1 MVTRSRGW
9 GCKGRVWI
17 LAGALLA
24 CGSPRLYAAPEEKT
38 EQPAGEKA
46 VTVAPTSQPGKANAA
61 PGSPA
66 TLHAPKSRLPYPA
79 DAEVWADATGTP
91 LNTPPGVPV
100 GAVKRVSILV
110 FRPRGDVLPWDRF
123 VQIYVADGKL
133 APNPELKLGLSP
145 LPKVQPAATA
155 PQNLEETNVY
165 ETRMGKDILVLGIIR
180 NARTQHL
187 LGYSVL
193 VNGTLN
199 NAQALV
205 QARSMVTELAENA
218 RRIRI
223 SVPRPTNSVAAAPTW
238 RIDGNRLRQLVQS
251 IAKDASLSP
260 RVREIARVVMP
271 QATAI
276 EHSTFRTPRPVS
288 DATFLDFYTRQ
299 TARQGWGQPI
309 IRDTTQVGRPALLFQ
324 RPYDGAVIL
333 VRAQPT
339 TMTAPG
345 MLGAPTTMIH
355 VLVMEGKIDV
365 SRLDEK

>member
-1 MVTRSRGW
+1 MATKKCSW
-9 GCKGRVWI
+9 GRKGLVW
-17 LAGALLA
+17 LFAGALVA
-24 CGSPRLYAAPEEKT
+24 CGNPRLYAATGEAPESPEVEKPAAATPGGREEK
-38 EQPAGEKA
+38 AA
-46 VTVAPTSQPGKANAA
+46 AA
-61 PGSPA
+61 PV
-66 TLHAPKSRLPYPA
+66 TLHGPKSRLPYPA
-79 DAEVWADATGTP
+79 DAEIWADATGTP
-91 LNTPPGVPV
+91 LNAPPGVPV

-110 FRPRGDVLPWDRF
+110 FRPRGDVLPWNRF

-133 APNPELKLGLSP
+133 EPNPELKLGLTP

-165 ETRMGKDILVLGIIR
+165 ETRMGKGILVLGIIR
-180 NARTQHL
+180 NTRTRHL
-187 LGYSVL
+187 LAYSVL

-218 RRIRI
+218 RRIRL

-251 IAKDASLSP
+251 IEKDANLSP

-276 EHSTFRTPRPVS
+276 EHSTFRTPRAIS
-288 DATFLDFYTRQ
+288 DSSFIDFYTQQ

-309 IRDTTQVGRPALLFQ
+309 IRDTTQIGRPALLFQ

-339 TMTAPG
+339 TLTAPG
-345 MLGAPTTMIH
+345 MLGRPTTMIH
-355 VLVMEGKIDV
+355 ILVMEGKIDV
-365 SRLDEK
+365 SRLNEK